1 MLIYLEKAYKDNK
14 ITKNVLSKYDK
25 KEVLLI
31 ENYKNTFDKNM
42 YWKWKKAIVI
52 AWIKNAITVAPFWYG
67 HSWGGYFFKNSLNC
81 VYDCKYCYL
90 KWSFKNDMTVIFVN
104 YDDIKKQIL
113 NAIES
118 FRKKDKE
125 SAIWFYASDYSD
137 NLAIDDLTLFT
148 QEFIPFFE
156 SLENVKMEIRTKSIN
171 IKNILKFDN
180 IKNTEIAF
188 SLNPSEVIKEYELLT
203 SSLDMRISAIHKLLK
218 KNINVWI
225 RFIPLL
231 EISNY
236 EKIYTDF
243 LNYLISQLDFSQIY
257 SIFIW
262 WLLYTKEDYSKM
274 LHKEPYLDLLYKLE
288 DSGDWFYRE
297 DRKIRIFFYHL
308 FWCILKESQCNI
320 CLDPLWDSWEK

>member
-1 MLIYLEKAYKDNK
+1 
-14 ITKNVLSKYDK
+14 
-25 KEVLLI
+25 
-31 ENYKNTFDKNM
+31 
-42 YWKWKKAIVI
+42 
-52 AWIKNAITVAPFWYG
+52 
-67 HSWGGYFFKNSLNC
+67 
-81 VYDCKYCYL
+81 
-90 KWSFKNDMTVIFVN
+90 
-104 YDDIKKQIL
+104 
-113 NAIES
+113 
-118 FRKKDKE
+118 
-125 SAIWFYASDYSD
+125 
-137 NLAIDDLTLFT
+137 
-148 QEFIPFFE
+148 
-156 SLENVKMEIRTKSIN
+156 
-171 IKNILKFDN
+171 
-180 IKNTEIAF
+180 
-188 SLNPSEVIKEYELLT
+188 
-203 SSLDMRISAIHKLLK
+203 MRISAIHKLLK